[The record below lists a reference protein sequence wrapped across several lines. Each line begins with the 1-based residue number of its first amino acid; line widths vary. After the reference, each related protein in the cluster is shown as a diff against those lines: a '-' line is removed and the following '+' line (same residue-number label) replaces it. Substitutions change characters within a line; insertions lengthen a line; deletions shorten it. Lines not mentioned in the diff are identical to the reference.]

1 MNNTKTEL
9 LKKNPKIDSK
19 VVAAIAALENKLP
32 ESARTKNGSDYK
44 LTPPLAG
51 NLLTKLPLTKIFE
64 ANFPMYDH
72 VCEGREYRLVSKEKT
87 DRTVG
92 GKKVIKN
99 IFALVEDENSTP

>member
-1 MNNTKTEL
+1 MNNTNTEL
-9 LKKNPKIDSK
+9 MKKNPKIDSK
-19 VVAAIAALENKLP
+19 VVAAIAALEKELP
-32 ESARTKNGSDYK
+32 EFERIKHGSDYK

-51 NLLTKLPLTKIFE
+51 NLLIKLPLTKIFE
-64 ANFPMYDH
+64 ANFPRYDN

-92 GKKVIKN
+92 GKTVIKN